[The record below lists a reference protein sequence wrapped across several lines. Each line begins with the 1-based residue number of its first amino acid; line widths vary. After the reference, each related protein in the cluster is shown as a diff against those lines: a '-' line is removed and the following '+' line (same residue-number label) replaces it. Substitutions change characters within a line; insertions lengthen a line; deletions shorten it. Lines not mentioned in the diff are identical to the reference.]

1 MLNFR
6 LKTLRLDRNRLSNYN
21 GEFFVN
27 MGNDTDLHTLDL
39 SYNEL
44 NYLYDGAFDYL
55 PNLKNLD
62 FSHNKFTFFP
72 TDSVRSLGQLEG
84 LDLGHNM
91 IKVVS
96 EAQFA
101 NFPLLRSLDLSHND
115 IDMVSEDAFQS
126 QAFVGDMVAREG
138 VTLLEAIQRY
148 EQQYTEVMKHIH
160 VEIHTDQ
167 GTLRNK
173 PRFVK

>member
-1 MLNFR
+1 MVRSLNWHVLNFR

-84 LDLGHNM
+84 LDLALKDPTVCHQRPN
-91 IKVVS
+91 S
-96 EAQFA
+96 LPPDPTFCHQR
-101 NFPLLRSLDLSHND
+101 LR
-115 IDMVSEDAFQS
+115 I
-126 QAFVGDMVAREG
+126 
-138 VTLLEAIQRY
+138 
-148 EQQYTEVMKHIH
+148 
-160 VEIHTDQ
+160 
-167 GTLRNK
+167 LR
-173 PRFVK
+173 PET